1 MSSSSKKTSSPQKQ
15 QFDSEGFDLDA
26 TVDAAALDG
35 GEGVVYEL
43 GGGITT
49 TYTASSSKKAKE
61 DDGAVPVAVA
71 AVAPPHPTDESERL
85 KELGNIDFKRGNHL
99 DAYDYYTEAIEACP
113 CGEGYG
119 PTGKEL
125 LAMQEEYEEARK
137 EGMMEKERQRR
148 ERERAKR
155 IEKEE
160 ERRTKREFGND
171 DSDDKKKETEEDD
184 DKHDDNDL
192 QQKEEIDEPFIP
204 PRHLY
209 GPKLAVYYSNRGATL
224 LHLGRFGECVTDCSI
239 AILYNPTYAK
249 AYMRRST
256 AYEQIEKIDLSL
268 ADAKMAYQIEPS
280 NMVARKS
287 VERLTKL
294 EAERMEKLKVET
306 MEKLKGLGN
315 SLLSNFG
322 LSLDNFNAV
331 QDPKTGGYSISFNQ
345 NKRSE

>member
-1 MSSSSKKTSSPQKQ
+1 MQQQQQQ

-26 TVDAAALDG
+26 PIDTTDLDG

-49 TYTASSSKKAKE
+49 TYSASSSKKAKE
-61 DDGAVPVAVA
+61 DDNDASVPVVVVA
-71 AVAPPHPTDESERL
+71 PPPPPHPTDESERL
-85 KELGNIDFKRGNHL
+85 KELGNIDYKRGNHL

-113 CGEGYG
+113 YGEGYG
-119 PTGKEL
+119 PTGTEL
-125 LAMQEEYEEARK
+125 VAMQEEYDEARK
-137 EGMMEKERQRR
+137 ERLMEKERQRR
-148 ERERAKR
+148 EMERGKR

-160 ERRTKREFGND
+160 ERRARRKEFGRND
-171 DSDDKKKETEEDD
+171 DNDDDDKKKEMEVDEN
-184 DKHDDNDL
+184 KHDDNDL

-204 PRHLY
+204 PRHMY
-209 GPKLAVYYSNRGATL
+209 GPKLAIYYSNRGATL
-224 LHLGRFGECVTDCSI
+224 LHLGRYGECITDCSI
-239 AILYNPTYAK
+239 AILYNPIYAK
-249 AYMRRST
+249 AYMRRCT

-268 ADAKMAYQIEPS
+268 SDAKMAYHIEPS
-280 NMVARKS
+280 NMATRKA

-345 NKRSE
+345 NKK